1 MKFLVG
7 FLVAFS
13 MVIGCVGVA
22 VAQCSCNQ
30 DPTIFGG
37 GWGKTP
43 PECLTEGG
51 CSVSYS
57 DEWQKTIEQTRFY
70 ASWEHLPQCYMNS
83 DARDVAVRLYRDD
96 PNRPVLHAEWYYHN
110 PSYSSK
116 WYRNPDGTLP
126 SMALWDSL
134 SIQEKYGW

>member
-1 MKFLVG
+1 MALFV
-7 FLVAFS
+7 V
-13 MVIGCVGVA
+13 VGCVGVA

-30 DPTIFGG
+30 DPMVFGG

-43 PECLTEGG
+43 PECLGKG
-51 CSVSYS
+51 NCSISV
-57 DEWQKTIEQTRFY
+57 EWQRTIDQNRVNAFRD
-70 ASWEHLPQCYMNS
+70 SLPQYFVNPA
-83 DARDVAVRLYRDD
+83 AREAWMRLYGFDLHL
-96 PNRPVLHAEWYYHN
+96 PVLHEEWYDHN

-116 WYRNPDGTLP
+116 WYRNSDGTLP